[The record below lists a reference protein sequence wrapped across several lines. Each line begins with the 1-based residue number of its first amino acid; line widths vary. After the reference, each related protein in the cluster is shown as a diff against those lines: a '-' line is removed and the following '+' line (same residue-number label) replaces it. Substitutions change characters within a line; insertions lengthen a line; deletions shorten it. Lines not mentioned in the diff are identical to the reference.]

1 MLTQQTPEI
10 QSGRARPK
18 PVLVTSTHPTWDDNT
33 ICLPILLVKT
43 TTQRR
48 LQPHQKRNQR
58 AAIQDVPQV
67 AVQLTLN
74 PRGARNPS
82 ATFVPP
88 SISATRKVAMT
99 EP

>member
-1 MLTQQTPEI
+1 MLTQRTPEI

-18 PVLVTSTHPTWDDNT
+18 PVLVTSTHPTWGDNT
-33 ICLPILLVKT
+33 ICLPILLIKT

-48 LQPHQKRNQR
+48 LQPHQKKNPL
-58 AAIQDVPQV
+58 AAVQDVPQV

-74 PRGARNPS
+74 PRGARNQSTP
-82 ATFVPP
+82 FVPP
-88 SISATRKVAMT
+88 SVIATRKVAMT